1 MTRRGAFA
9 GLVLAACVTPALA
22 AQEPTWTPVD
32 RIVAVVGRKPIL
44 MSQVEEQ
51 LNERL
56 AELQRQHAP
65 VPTDSASLA
74 AARKQLLDDM
84 VDQELLL
91 QQAQRDTTI
100 KVTDQQVQ
108 VAVTQRLHDIRDQ
121 FASEGDYQRQL
132 RVAGFGTAEE
142 YRRYLADE
150 ARRSLMIGALQQ
162 QLREKGEL
170 RPLSP
175 TEAELH
181 EAFDRAKGSQ
191 RPRPA
196 TVSLRQIVIRPE
208 PDSQAVRIAHERADS
223 VAKVLRSGADFATVA
238 KHVSDD
244 PTKDQGGELGWI
256 KRGSNFVRE
265 FENAAFSLRPG
276 QISDPVRSPFGFHVI
291 EVEHAE
297 PGEVQVRHILIAPKI
312 TPADIEAARLRADT
326 VAAALRRGAAAD
338 SLSHIYHDDTELP
351 LVQDLPRTE
360 LPQTYQDTLANAKVG
375 DIIGPLTLSAPAV
388 GTKFAVIVLLGTR
401 PEGEYTFDEVRD
413 QLRAQVAEEKGV
425 RRYINSLRQKTYVSI
440 RL

>member
-1 MTRRGAFA
+1 MTKRGVCA
-9 GLVLAACVTPALA
+9 GLFLVLTAPVLS
-22 AQEPTWTPVD
+22 AQEPVYAPID

-51 LNERL
+51 LNERIS
-56 AELQRQHAP
+56 ELQRQHAP

-108 VAVTQRLHDIRDQ
+108 VAVTQRLRDIREQ
-121 FASEGDYQRQL
+121 FASERDYQQQL
-132 RVAGFGTAEE
+132 RQAGFGTAEE

-170 RPLSP
+170 RPLTP
-175 TEAELH
+175 TEAELRA
-181 EAFDRAKGSQ
+181 AFDRVKGSQ
-191 RPRPA
+191 QPRPA

-208 PDSQAVRIAHERADS
+208 PDSTAVRIARQRADS
-223 VAKVLRSGADFATVA
+223 VVGVLRRGADFATVA

-244 PTKDQGGELGWI
+244 PSKDQGGELGWI
-256 KRGSNFVRE
+256 KRGSGYVRE
-265 FENAAFSLRPG
+265 FENAIFSLRPG

-291 EVEHAE
+291 EVEHVE
-297 PGEVQVRHILIAPKI
+297 PTEVQVRHILIMPTI
-312 TPADIEAARLRADT
+312 SPAGVQAAHDRADS

-338 SLSHIYHDDTELP
+338 SLSRLYHDETEQTLAENT
-351 LVQDLPRTE
+351 PRNQ
-360 LPQTYQDTLANAKVG
+360 LPQAYQDALATAKVG
-375 DIIGPLTLSAPAV
+375 DIIGPLTLSSPVV
-388 GTKFAVIVLLGTR
+388 GTKYAVLVLLGTR

-425 RRYINSLRQKTYVSI
+425 RRYLNSLRQKTYVSI